1 LTTRGI
7 SIPMYPF
14 KYQKPVSISEAQA
27 GLAKDSESKLLAGG
41 QSLTAAMKLRLSSPT
56 ELIDLS
62 AIAELAGIRIGN
74 GVVTIGAM
82 TRHADVASSSSLRNI
97 IPGLANL
104 AGGIADRM
112 VRSMG
117 TLGGSLAN
125 NDPAADY
132 PAVTLG
138 LGAMIV
144 TNERQI
150 KADDFFL
157 GMFETVLR
165 KNEIITSVVF
175 PVPKRSAYAKFKHPA
190 SRYATVGVFVADFNG
205 VVRVAVT
212 GAALVVFRATELEQM
227 LSQRFASESIAS
239 IKVDD
244 SALNSDLN
252 ADAAYRAHLITRMAM
267 QAVDALQT

>member
-1 LTTRGI
+1 
-7 SIPMYPF
+7 MYSF

-27 GLAKDSESKLLAGG
+27 CLAKGSESKLLAGG
-41 QSLTAAMKLRLSSPT
+41 QSLTAAMKLRLSSPK

-62 AIAELAGIRIGN
+62 AIHGLAGVKIGN
-74 GVVTIGAM
+74 GEVSIGAM
-82 TRHADVASSSSLRNI
+82 TRHAEVAASEPLQSV
-97 IPGLANL
+97 IPGLAKL

-132 PAVTLG
+132 PAATLG
-138 LGAMIV
+138 LGATIV

-150 KADDFFL
+150 KVDDFFT
-157 GMFETVLR
+157 GMFETALG

-175 PVPKRSAYAKFKHPA
+175 PVPTRSAYAKFKHPA
-190 SRYATVGVFVADFNG
+190 SRYATVGVYVADFNG
-205 VVRVAVT
+205 LIRVAVT
-212 GAALVVFRATELEQM
+212 GAALVVFRVKEFEQL
-227 LSQRFASESIAS
+227 LSQRFSSESIAA
-239 IKVDD
+239 ITVDD

-267 QAVDALQT
+267 QAVDSLQAS